1 MSSFRIIDPRAK
13 RPAILTFG
21 LGAIG
26 SLITVAMPI
35 KSSKQ
40 TKSGSALVVL
50 PVMPAPCFMSSFT
63 SAATVKS
70 GNGTGI
76 RTSSV
81 VREVQGVLRHP
92 RRF

>member
-1 MSSFRIIDPRAK
+1 
-13 RPAILTFG
+13 
-21 LGAIG
+21 
-26 SLITVAMPI
+26 
-35 KSSKQ
+35 
-40 TKSGSALVVL
+40 VVL